1 MPTLHPLSARLSTLA
16 IAAAVGLAMTVAA
29 APAASAAPPSNDAF
43 ANATVVSALPYST
56 PVALAEA
63 TTQPSEPLLC
73 TESDPD
79 YSEYQYQQSNTLW
92 YKYVSTARQTLT
104 ASGPASANFQEQI
117 NVYTGAALN
126 ALTLVGCGESQ
137 FRPVVDVQATAGTT
151 YWFQVGKTELDDQ
164 PGTSATFALASGP
177 ALNETPAEAKP
188 LLAPSTTTAD
198 TTHTSWV
205 IEQPA
210 GCELPYPEV
219 AIVNTLWYRYTA
231 PAAQLLTVDARS
243 SNYDVDFAVYADAGG
258 TPGTPLA
265 CPDVSSSGSP
275 FEYGDKANAIVTLPV
290 AAGSSVFIQAGGFYL
305 DSGTLVLT
313 LSAAA
318 NVAPKVTALSSYTGK
333 RSGGSTITITGS
345 GFAPGST
352 VAFGTT
358 PATNVVVVSG
368 TKITAKVPAVASA
381 RLVDVRVTTPAG
393 TSATSVGSKYLYTK

>member
-1 MPTLHPLSARLSTLA
+1 MPTPRRLLA
-16 IAAAVGLAMTVAA
+16 LATAAAVGLAMTLAA

-56 PVALAEA
+56 PVALTEA
-63 TTQPSEPLLC
+63 TLQPGEPVLC

-79 YSEYQYQQSNTLW
+79 YSEYTYAQSNTLW
-92 YKYVSTARQTLT
+92 YKYVSPIRQTLT
-104 ASGPASANFQEQI
+104 ATGPATANFQEQV

-126 ALTLVGCGESQ
+126 SLTLVGCGESQ
-137 FRPVVDVQATAGTT
+137 FRAVVNVQATAGTT
-151 YWFQVGKTELDDQ
+151 YWFQVGKTQLDDQ
-164 PGTSATFALASGP
+164 PGTNATFALSAGP
-177 ALNETPAEAKP
+177 ALNETPAEAKQ
-188 LLAPSTTTAD
+188 LVAPSTTTAD

-205 IEQPA
+205 IENPA

-243 SNYDVDFAVYADAGG
+243 SNYDVNFAVYADAGG
-258 TPGTPLA
+258 APGTPLA
-265 CPDVSSSGSP
+265 CPDVSSGGSP
-275 FEYGDKANAIVTLPV
+275 FEYGDKANAIVTVPI
-290 AAGSSVFIQAGGFYL
+290 AAGGSVFIQAGGFYL
-305 DSGTLVLT
+305 DTGTLVLK

-333 RSGGSTITITGS
+333 RTGGSTITITGS
-345 GFAPGST
+345 GFVTGAT

-358 PATNVVVVSG
+358 PATNVTVVSA

-393 TSATSVGSKYLYTK
+393 TSATSLGSKYLYTK